1 MKKIIAL
8 LLVLVMV
15 FGLAACGN
23 KGGNNAAN
31 NNAAPAEPK
40 VLRVAFR
47 GDPNGLCHV
56 SIAVASA
63 NTPAH
68 ELMMDRLFEY
78 NYETNKPEPM
88 LATGWEQLTDKT
100 YRVTLRDD
108 VYSWAGDKFKASD
121 VIYTIKC
128 VLEGSRGAKDRYFGN
143 FDLANCKAE
152 DDTHVIL
159 ALKNVDPFIQ
169 TTLSNIPYGMICEES
184 VKKGGGLEKMD
195 GQGGNMP
202 NCYTGPY
209 IPVKWETGSKITFEK
224 NTKYWGGEPYF
235 DQIEII
241 SIADATART
250 EALEAGDIDLVLEP
264 SESQV
269 DLIKANSN
277 LAVFNYHTTN
287 HHTLFTNTQKAP
299 FDDVNVRIAC
309 ALALNYESNIKV
321 ALGGY
326 GQHSDDILPLGN
338 PQYVSPKSEGYDS
351 FFTFNLDKAKEY
363 MAKSKYAGTN
373 PTVEIYYT
381 PQHETYVPL
390 IQQQW
395 AAIGITVS
403 PQPIAQSAFYST
415 MATGEKQAW
424 IVNNSNPNPYE
435 QLKFYDGEHF
445 NYKDLNGGPG
455 WNGGAEVTALF
466 DKITSEPDMSKA
478 TPYYKELRKIIN
490 QQVPSIP
497 LFVYERLAFATNK
510 LQGLILTE
518 VGDINFSKCSFK

>member
-1 MKKIIAL
+1 MKKVLAI
-8 LLVLVMV
+8 LLVLIMV
-15 FGLAACGN
+15 FGLAACGTP
-23 KGGNNAAN
+23 AN
-31 NNAAPAEPK
+31 NTPANNGNTAPVAEKK

-56 SIAVASA
+56 SIAVGSA

-78 NYETNKPEPM
+78 DYTTGTPTPM
-88 LATGWEQLTDKT
+88 LATKWEPIDGTHF
-100 YRVTLRDD
+100 RVTLRDD
-108 VYSWAGDKFKASD
+108 VYSWNGDKFTASD
-121 VIYTIKC
+121 VKYTVKAAIDSGKH
-128 VLEGSRGAKDRYFGN
+128 ARYYGN
-143 FDLANCKAE
+143 FDVDNFVVE
-152 DDTHVIL
+152 DDTHLIF
-159 ALKNVDPFIQ
+159 ALKKVDPFIQ
-169 TTLSNIPYGMICEES
+169 TTLSNIPYGMIVEKS
-184 VKKGGGLEKMD
+184 VQAGGGLEKMD

-209 IPVKWETGSKITFEK
+209 KPVKWETGSSITFEK
-224 NTKYWGGEPYF
+224 NEKYWGGEPYF
-235 DQIEII
+235 DEII
-241 SIADATART
+241 IYSIADAQART
-250 EALEAGDIDLVLEP
+250 EALEAGNVDLVLEP
-264 SESQV
+264 SEAQAS
-269 DLIKANSN
+269 LIKENKD
-277 LAVFNYHTTN
+277 LAVYNYHTTN

-309 ALALNYESNIKV
+309 ALALNYDANIQR

-338 PQYVSPKSEGYDS
+338 PMYEKPAES
-351 FFTFNLDKAKEY
+351 FYKFDLALAKEY
-363 MAKSKYAGTN
+363 MAKSSYAGKN
-373 PTVEIYYT
+373 PEVEIYYT
-381 PQHETYVPL
+381 PQHAEYVPL

-395 AAIGITVS
+395 AEIGITVK
-403 PQPIAQSAFYST
+403 PTPIAQSAFYDT

-445 NYKDLNGGPG
+445 DYKALNGGPG

-466 DKITSEPDMSKA
+466 DKITSEPDMEKA
-478 TPYYKELRKIIN
+478 RPYYQELRKIIN
-490 QQVPSIP
+490 AQVPSIP
-497 LFVYERLAFATNK
+497 LYVYERLAFATNK